1 MASVKIGKRSLRAAV
16 VCLLLLGLFALI
28 LFGVSRFQHR
38 QVVPEQMQIVP
49 DEAGQKL
56 YYDGKAYRLKSNLES
71 ILLIG
76 LDKDSSYEAFAEYLN
91 KEQNDFLLLV
101 VLDKQE
107 NTCTALPLNRDTMTR
122 VWQLDVNGEP
132 STSRIEQL
140 CLAHTYGSG
149 GDESCENTVRAV
161 ENLLFGQ
168 TVDHYAALSMDAVP
182 LLADL
187 VGGVPVTID
196 TDMTAVDPRLIEGET
211 VTLEGELALSYVRAR
226 QIVSDGTN
234 QSRMARQEQ
243 FLRAAWEAWMEKTAS
258 GDAVELGTDALVS
271 LGERLRSDCTVQ
283 KLSRL
288 LERAEQCELTVLPAP
303 AGEAKISE
311 ENIAE
316 FYVDDDALEQTV
328 LELFYREEIS

>member
-1 MASVKIGKRSLRAAV
+1 MASVKIGKRSLRVAV

-56 YYDGKAYRLKSNLES
+56 YYGGKTYRLKSNL
-71 ILLIG
+71 
-76 LDKDSSYEAFAEYLN
+76 DSFQEYLN

-107 NTCTALPLNRDTMTR
+107 NTCTALPLNRDTMTT

-161 ENLLFGQ
+161 ENFLFGQ

-243 FLRAAWEAWMEKTAS
+243 FLRAAWEAWKEKTAS

-283 KLSRL
+283 KLSRF
-288 LERAEQCELTVLPAP
+288 LERIEQCELTVLPAP
-303 AGEAKISE
+303 AGEAKISD

-328 LELFYREEIS
+328 LKLFYREEIS

>member
-1 MASVKIGKRSLRAAV
+1 MASVRIGKQALRAAI
-16 VCLLLLGLFALI
+16 VCLLLLGLFAVL
-28 LFGVSRFQHR
+28 LLGVSHFQHR
-38 QVVPEQMQIVP
+38 QTTQAAEEIVP

-56 YYDGKAYRLKSNLES
+56 YYGGKTYRLKHNLET

-76 LDKDSSYEAFAEYLN
+76 LDKDSSYDAFQEYLN

-101 VLDKQE
+101 VIDKQE
-107 NTCTALPLNRDTMTR
+107 NTCAALPINRDTMTT

-132 STSRIEQL
+132 STNRVEQL

-149 GDESCENTVRAV
+149 GEDSCENTVRAV

-168 TVDHYAALSMDAVP
+168 TIDHYAALSMDAVP
-182 LLADL
+182 ILADL
-187 VGGVPVTID
+187 VGGVPVEID
-196 TDMTAVDPRLIEGET
+196 TDMTAVDPRLIAGET

-226 QIVSDGTN
+226 RAVSDGTN
-234 QSRMARQEQ
+234 QSRMARQER
-243 FLRAAWEAWMEKTAS
+243 FLRAAWEAWQEQTAS
-258 GDAVELGTDALVS
+258 GDAVELGTDALIS

-288 LERAEQCELTVLPAP
+288 LERAEQCEMTILPAP
-303 AGEAKISE
+303 AGEMTVSE

-328 LELFYREEIS
+328 LELFYREEV